1 MYIYKIFCK
10 KNVCLLLFV
19 LLLQITIVDCKEE
32 KNVKF
37 SVANIW
43 PIKGKEGGG
52 TYINDVTISSSD
64 SGSSYRS
71 GSSNKDSTDS
81 DKAPVLALDNNN
93 QKKPI
98 KEGGISRKKE
108 KQTIQNKSSE
118 TANNTQ
124 ITHHKK
130 SINEGVSSEPV
141 KGEPLKKDLVMEV
154 KKGPVMEVKKGLGI
168 ESKKDAIIES
178 KKDAIIESKKDAIIE
193 SKKDAIIKQKRCNNK
208 SKKRC
213 NNRIK
218 KRCNNR
224 IKKRRNNR
232 IKKRCNN
239 KSKKRC
245 NNKSKKRCNNRIKK
259 RCNNKSKKRCSNKSN
274 HRRKNKRKKGSTKR
288 LKKKSSFFQIIK
300 GIFSKKKEK
309 ETPKTLMEYIRY
321 KNERLLKL
329 ELERGRKDTIKG
341 IYKKLFLTTTLLLF
355 YITLLPVLVYL
366 YSSYKCREAI
376 MQQYN
381 NNPDR
386 RIVPTNYDFGG
397 DEPTVKIGGVR
408 LTKCRHYVTSGK
420 KGFSFI
426 LGRHKGQSYGNY
438 LAITIFKSFLNDEK
452 LKLVQIIYH
461 QNLRKIRIS
470 NVCNYEMVRKYHSC
484 DSHKEKKKRKKKRSN
499 GTDVT

>member
-193 SKKDAIIKQKRCNNK
+193 SKKDAIIE
-208 SKKRC
+208 SKKDA
-213 NNRIK
+213 I
-218 KRCNNR
+218 
-224 IKKRRNNR
+224 IE
-232 IKKRCNN
+232 
-239 KSKKRC
+239 SKKDAIIE
-245 NNKSKKRCNNRIKK
+245 SKKDAIIKAK
-259 RCNNKSKKRCSNKSN
+259 KDAIIKAKKDSIIESKKDAIIKA
-274 HRRKNKRKKGSTKR
+274 KKDAVIKAIIDAKISAKKDQQKD
-288 LKKKSSFFQIIK
+288 LKKDDKKKSSFFQIIK

>member
-193 SKKDAIIKQKRCNNK
+193 SKKDAIIE
-208 SKKRC
+208 SKKDA
-213 NNRIK
+213 I
-218 KRCNNR
+218 
-224 IKKRRNNR
+224 IE
-232 IKKRCNN
+232 
-239 KSKKRC
+239 SKKDAII
-245 NNKSKKRCNNRIKK
+245 KAKKDAIIKAKKDAIIESKKDAIIKA
-259 RCNNKSKKRCSNKSN
+259 KKDAVIKAIIDAKISA
-274 HRRKNKRKKGSTKR
+274 KKDQQKD
-288 LKKKSSFFQIIK
+288 LKKDDKKKSSFFQIIK

-438 LAITIFKSFLNDEK
+438 LACEIYISITIFKSFLNDEK